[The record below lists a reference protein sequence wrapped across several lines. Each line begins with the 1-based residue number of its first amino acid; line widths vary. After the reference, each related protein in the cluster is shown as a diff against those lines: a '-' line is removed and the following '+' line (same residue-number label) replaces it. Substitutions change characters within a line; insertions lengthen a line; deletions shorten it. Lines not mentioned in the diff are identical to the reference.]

1 MLLNITMITQTHK
14 YGIILF
20 LAVILI
26 YSILTK
32 YEYKIFDG
40 FANEAKGLDSMD
52 GIVYINLDNRDDR
65 KQLILKE
72 LELMGAPPNKIQ
84 RVAGVYIP
92 KNGHKGCVQ
101 GHIIALRLALMNNW
115 RQIAIF
121 EDDAEIST
129 KSPDEFKEQLSGA
142 LDELTRIGKWD
153 ILLLA
158 TANKQETS
166 LPDKKYISRVT
177 GSTTSSGYIIKSH
190 YYEKLL
196 GLFEYINTMMEKD
209 KWTAGGHEPWA
220 LDQKWIDLQKLD
232 AWYCCKSDI
241 IKQRASKSTI
251 NNRE

>member
-1 MLLNITMITQTHK
+1 
-14 YGIILF
+14 
-20 LAVILI
+20 
-26 YSILTK
+26 
-32 YEYKIFDG
+32 
-40 FANEAKGLDSMD
+40 
-52 GIVYINLDNRDDR
+52 
-65 KQLILKE
+65 
-72 LELMGAPPNKIQ
+72 
-84 RVAGVYIP
+84 
-92 KNGHKGCVQ
+92 
-101 GHIIALRLALMNNW
+101 MNNW

-241 IKQRASKSTI
+241 ITRHPESIIFSHSVILFFFLGARFLGALCSYPFSRSLRIIFHTFSIFGIACSNHILFFLIRTQL
-251 NNRE
+251 